1 MNSLPAASFILLSV
15 SLLVGCGAPSTR
27 ADNPD
32 LFKEVASG
40 NVDSAKIPEFLD
52 CVMDGFSRSQ
62 RQGTNV
68 QVTQQKRS
76 FGFRAEVMSGPHL
89 ILSTD
94 IYQDGKTKLM
104 EGYAAKFISTRNE
117 IAEFDL
123 CIKRFSRS

>member
-1 MNSLPAASFILLSV
+1 MTSLPGTLFILLNV
-15 SLLVGCGAPSTR
+15 SLLVACGAPSTR

-32 LFKEVASG
+32 LFKEVANG

-94 IYQDGKTKLM
+94 IYENGRTVLM
-104 EGYAAKFISTRNE
+104 EGYAAKFISTRSE
-117 IAEFDL
+117 IAEFNV
-123 CIKRFSRS
+123 CVKSYSQG